1 MAEIL
6 SADWLETHLADRT
19 MRGIAIAMS
28 ALIRSGAI
36 PVGTQLP
43 PVRDVARA
51 LGVSPATISTAW
63 GELRRFKVVAGRGRN
78 GIWVCGNQATPRPMR
93 FERIGNFGD
102 HVLDLTLSVPDPALL
117 PPLEDALRHGAAA
130 EKLHSYQ
137 RVPILPSLQ
146 RAVIARWPYSAEA
159 FVATNGGYE
168 AVHVTVEALMMPGSV
183 IAIEDPTA
191 MRLLD
196 ILENASAH
204 IVPVRCDAEGPIAA
218 ALAEALKK
226 KPAAFLYQPR
236 THSVTGHRVS
246 ETRRRELAQVLSNS
260 DTLIIEDDGI
270 GDISSLPPASLG
282 SRFPQRTVHILS
294 YSKSLGPDLRLAVLS
309 SSSSI
314 VNRIQAYRSFGAGW
328 TSRILQEVAAW
339 LIRDPQSIAA
349 IDRSRDVYA
358 GRRRSLVD
366 ALGRRGIDL
375 PDGDG
380 LCVWVPV
387 KSEQFALVTLAA
399 RGIVVLPGQMCTN
412 FDWQHIRVS
421 TSLLSEGADL
431 VADIIA
437 LSETDAAAG
446 ERQQHHD

>member
-1 MAEIL
+1 MPETL
-6 SADWLETHLADRT
+6 SAAWLETHLTDRT

-36 PVGTQLP
+36 AVGTQLP
-43 PVRDVARA
+43 PVRDVAQA

-78 GIWVCGNQATPRPMR
+78 GVWVCGNQATPRPIR

-117 PPLEDALRHGAAA
+117 PPLEEALRHGAAA
-130 EKLHSYQ
+130 DNLHSYQ
-137 RVPILPSLQ
+137 RVPILPSL
-146 RAVIARWPYSAEA
+146 RHAIEARWPYPAEA

-168 AVHVTVEALMMPGSV
+168 AVHVTVQALMMPGSV

-196 ILENASAH
+196 ILENAGAH
-204 IVPVRCDAEGPIAA
+204 IVPVRCDAEGPEAA
-218 ALAEALKK
+218 SLAEALKK
-226 KPAAFLYQPR
+226 KPAAFIYQPR
-236 THSVTGHRVS
+236 THSVTGHRVG
-246 ETRRRELAQVLSNS
+246 ETRRAELARVLRDS

-270 GDISSLPPASLG
+270 GDISSLLPASLG
-282 SRFPQRTVHILS
+282 TRFPQRTVHILS

-328 TSRILQEVAAW
+328 TSRILQEAAAW
-339 LIRDPQSIAA
+339 LIRDPQSTA
-349 IDRSRDVYA
+349 IVDRSRDVYA
-358 GRRRSLVD
+358 RRRRALVG
-366 ALGRRGIDL
+366 ALGLRGIEL

-380 LCVWVPV
+380 LCVWIPV

-399 RGIVVLPGQMCTN
+399 RGIVVLPGQMCTTS
-412 FDWQHIRVS
+412 DWQHIRVS
-421 TSLLSEGADL
+421 TSLLNDGVDI
-431 VADIIA
+431 VADAIA
-437 LSETDAAAG
+437 LSE
-446 ERQQHHD
+446 R

>member
-1 MAEIL
+1 MTETL
-6 SADWLETHLADRT
+6 SAAWLETHLTDRT

-43 PVRDVARA
+43 PVREVAQA
-51 LGVSPATISTAW
+51 LGISPATVSTAW
-63 GELRRFKVVAGRGRN
+63 GELRRFKVVTGRGRN
-78 GIWVCGNQATPRPMR
+78 GVWVCGSQATPRPMR

-102 HVLDLTLSVPDPALL
+102 KVLDLTLSVPDPALL
-117 PPLEDALRHGAAA
+117 PPLGEALRHGAAA
-130 EKLHSYQ
+130 ERLHSYQ

-146 RAVIARWPYSAEA
+146 RAIAPRWPYPAEA

-168 AVHVTVEALMMPGSV
+168 AVHVTIEALMMP
-183 IAIEDPTA
+183 T
-191 MRLLD
+191 
-196 ILENASAH
+196 
-204 IVPVRCDAEGPIAA
+204 
-218 ALAEALKK
+218 EALRK
-226 KPAAFLYQPR
+226 KPAAFIYQPR

-246 ETRRRELAQVLSNS
+246 EARRRELARVLSNS

-270 GDISSLPPASLG
+270 GDISSLQPASLG
-282 SRFPQRTVHILS
+282 NQFPQRTVHILS

-328 TSRILQEVAAW
+328 TSRILQEAAAW
-339 LIRDPQSIAA
+339 LIRDKQSSA
-349 IDRSRDVYA
+349 IVNRSRDVYA
-358 GRRRSLVD
+358 GRRRALVD
-366 ALGRRGIDL
+366 ALGMRGIDL

-399 RGIVVLPGQMCTN
+399 SGIVVLPGQMCTN

-421 TSLLSEGADL
+421 TSLLSEGADI
-431 VADIIA
+431 VADTIA
-437 LSETDAAAG
+437 LSETGAAG
-446 ERQQHHD
+446 SS